1 MGHLNASV
9 EGLTTIRAYK
19 AEEVLKDEFDK
30 HQDLANSAYYMVM
43 TTSRAFGFIMDFA
56 GAMFVVFIIVILLF
70 GDIRK
75 YLFFLVNLTDSDQP
89 SSSSSGISV
98 GDVGLALTQVMML
111 TGYLQWAVRQWA
123 DLENCMTSV
132 ERVLEYTEIEQED
145 TTGGAINDWPKDG
158 SVKYQGVSLSYI
170 SGTKVLKNISFSVNP
185 GEKIGIVGRTGAG
198 KSSIMSTL
206 FRLYKYEG
214 KIIID
219 GIDIASV
226 SVNFL
231 RKNISIIPQDPVI
244 FEGSVRDNLDPHHLY
259 TDKELWD
266 VLEKVRM
273 KDLIPNLNEDVLS
286 LSLSSGQKQLLSMA
300 RAVIRRNKI
309 VVLDEAT
316 ANMDE
321 ESDLLV
327 HNLIQEHFTDCT
339 VIMIAHRL
347 STILHCD
354 KVMVMDNGN
363 VAEFDDPKTLLT
375 NKDSL
380 FYAMKHQ

>member
-1 MGHLNASV
+1 MIDY
-9 EGLTTIRAYK
+9 TPT
-19 AEEVLKDEFDK
+19 
-30 HQDLANSAYYMVM
+30 
-43 TTSRAFGFIMDFA
+43 
-56 GAMFVVFIIVILLF
+56 
-70 GDIRK
+70 
-75 YLFFLVNLTDSDQP
+75 
-89 SSSSSGISV
+89 GISV

-145 TTGGAINDWPKDG
+145 PTGGAINDWPKDG
-158 SVKYQGVSLSYI
+158 SVKYDGVSLSYT

-198 KSSIMSTL
+198 KSSIMATL

-244 FEGSVRDNLDPHHLY
+244 FEGSVRDNLDPHHIY

-286 LSLSSGQKQLLSMA
+286 LSLSSGQKQLLSLA

-363 VAEFDDPKTLLT
+363 VAEFDDPKTLLA

-380 FYAMKHQ
+380 FYAMKHPSVTTE